1 MDYKLY
7 HYNIDDFDDIG
18 FGCSYR
24 NIQTILSA
32 YSLINNI
39 NIPDIKDILQFS

>member
-1 MDYKLY
+1 MEYKLY
-7 HYNIDDFDDIG
+7 HYCLDNFDDTG

-32 YSLINNI
+32 YKKYY
-39 NIPDIKDILQFS
+39 DEHIL